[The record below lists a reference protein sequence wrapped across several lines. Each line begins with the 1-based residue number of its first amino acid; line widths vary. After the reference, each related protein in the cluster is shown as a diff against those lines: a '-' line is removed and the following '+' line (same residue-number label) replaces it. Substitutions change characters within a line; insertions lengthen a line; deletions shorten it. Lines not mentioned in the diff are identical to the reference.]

1 MLAIIAA
8 VLALVGYIL
17 AGSLAHVSPW
27 LSPGALTLA
36 CLALIALHLAGV
48 SFTRQQK

>member
-8 VLALVGYIL
+8 VLAAVGYTL
-17 AGSLAHVSPW
+17 EASGAHVSPW

-36 CLALIALHLAGV
+36 CLALLALHLAGV
-48 SFTRQQK
+48 SFTRQK

>member
-1 MLAIIAA
+1 MFALLAA

-17 AGSLAHVSPW
+17 DGSKAHTSPW

-36 CLALIALHLAGV
+36 CLALLALHLTTGNWPW
-48 SFTRQQK
+48 RK